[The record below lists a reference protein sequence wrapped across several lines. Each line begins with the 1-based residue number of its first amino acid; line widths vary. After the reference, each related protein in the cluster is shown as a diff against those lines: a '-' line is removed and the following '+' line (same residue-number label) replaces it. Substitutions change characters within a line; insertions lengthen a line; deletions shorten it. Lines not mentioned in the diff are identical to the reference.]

1 MSFILL
7 NQGKQLKEVLIN
19 SEKSVFSNKMESQ
32 SFNADQFQ
40 NSIGGTAL
48 DVIRNLPSVN
58 INIEGDIS
66 LRGSNG
72 IIILIDGKLIQ
83 GDPNNLIAQ
92 IPANNI
98 EKIELIT
105 SPSSKYDSEGKSGMI
120 NVITKK
126 D

>member
-1 MSFILL
+1 MP
-7 NQGKQLKEVLIN
+7 IN
-19 SEKSVFSNKMESQ
+19 FKNT
-32 SFNADQFQ
+32 
-40 NSIGGTAL
+40 IGGTAL

-72 IIILIDGKLIQ
+72 IIILVDGKLIQ

-92 IPANNI
+92 IPANTI

-126 D
+126 GKLTVLIFK